1 MEAIAAGVV
10 FGLATIGPGVGI
22 GLIVAS
28 TIESIARQP
37 EAENTLR
44 PLMFIGIA
52 FVEAFAI
59 LGFVLFFVV
68 LGGGG

>member
-1 MEAIAAGVV
+1 MDAIAAGLVY
-10 FGLATIGPGVGI
+10 GLATIGPGVGI
-22 GLIVAS
+22 GLIVAK

-59 LGFVLFFVV
+59 LGFVLFFIV
-68 LGGGG
+68 

>member
-1 MEAIAAGVV
+1 MDALAAGLVY
-10 FGLATIGPGVGI
+10 GLATIGPGVGI
-22 GLIVAS
+22 GMIVAK

-59 LGFVLFFVV
+59 LGFVLFFIV
-68 LGGGG
+68 

>member
-1 MEAIAAGVV
+1 MESLAAGLV

-68 LGGGG
+68 LGG

>member
-1 MEAIAAGVV
+1 MDALAAGLVY
-10 FGLATIGPGVGI
+10 GLATIGPGVGI
-22 GLIVAS
+22 GLIVAK

-59 LGFVLFFVV
+59 LGFVLFFIV
-68 LGGGG
+68 